1 MEQPAPTAYTGWISL
16 DNGEQRELAGMGRR
30 LWARIIDG
38 ILLAAAAAIAL
49 AVLFNLLADDELA
62 VLVAILLAVLV
73 FWVVTILYEVSMIAV
88 LGQTLGKKWAGV
100 KVVRADDGAA
110 PGWGKSF
117 VRWLIPHVVL
127 LIPILGQVAMLLVYI
142 SPLFTPTRQG
152 WHDMAA
158 STAVL
163 KSDQS
168 AG

>member
-38 ILLAAAAAIAL
+38 ILLAAAASIAL

-88 LGQTLGKKWAGV
+88 WGRRWARNG
-100 KVVRADDGAA
+100 RG
-110 PGWGKSF
+110 
-117 VRWLIPHVVL
+117 
-127 LIPILGQVAMLLVYI
+127 
-142 SPLFTPTRQG
+142 
-152 WHDMAA
+152 
-158 STAVL
+158 
-163 KSDQS
+163 
-168 AG
+168 

>member
-1 MEQPAPTAYTGWISL
+1 MEQPAPTAYTGWITL

-38 ILLAAAAAIAL
+38 ILLVAVALIAL
-49 AVLFNLLADDELA
+49 VIILNRLADDELA
-62 VLVAILLAVLV
+62 FLVAILLAVLV
-73 FWVVTILYEVSMIAV
+73 FWVVTILYEVSMIATI
-88 LGQTLGKKWAGV
+88 GQTLGKKWAGV
-100 KVVRADDGAA
+100 KVVRADEGAV

-127 LIPILGQVAMLLVYI
+127 LIPILGQVAFLLVYI

-163 KSDQS
+163 KADQS